1 MRECG
6 GKMMIDVK
14 KIATRRIK
22 RLVLNSLAFGP
33 AAKGFTGRAA
43 KTWER
48 KIYRDLKNDN
58 GYTKQE
64 KIWAYRHG
72 FMPST
77 VERFGIKRSN
87 AKRFISERD
96 YLYLCPMNGSYNK
109 WLGDMVTLRNIFK
122 PYADHMPECYYQFT
136 RRDGELFIIPMN
148 DCPTDGYSLDD
159 VFDLIKE
166 KKELILTDIRCKNY
180 FLVKYEGNGKYTING
195 EKFGKKIFRQW
206 FDERKKM
213 YVLMEKVKPAK
224 EYMGPRE
231 IRNNYVRLYV
241 FNDGGDTPVIG
252 NAFYMM
258 MDETRIVSPIDVK
271 TGEFE
276 GGRSYS
282 GEDDV
287 LISYKKVPSTGEEL
301 KGCIPCWDEIC
312 QTVDSLCRFV
322 PQIEFMGMDIIITED
337 GFKITKMINNPAY
350 PKTYPFDKKLVEFFK
365 GKLKQKKDN
374 YKKGGNVLERGFKK
388 LKLRTR
394 RKFARLFYPR
404 GLRPYL
410 SITWIRD
417 VFVDFKS
424 NKDVSIKDKIWAYRN
439 GFLSYRL
446 PQYGITKKNRNEF
459 ISDFEYKWL
468 RHINGKHKEWME
480 DKITV
485 KYIAS
490 DFNHMFPEY
499 YYHISYKN
507 GATRIIPMMDCPREE
522 YGTTFDDVLKLAKEK
537 GELALKPDQGSHGDG
552 FYRLTYKD
560 DKFYL
565 NFQEA
570 TEEEIISILA
580 DKENQYLIT
589 EYIRMHPQFKK
600 IYSGAVSTIRII
612 VFKKDGRTPQIGNV
626 YMRFGSKQTGA
637 VDNLGAGGMFAQLD
651 VETGFYHNAK
661 IFVDNSIIDC
671 PRHPDTNTLIEGYVP
686 HWEQVKADVLKVA
699 AAIPQL
705 EFFGFDLAVT
715 EDGIK
720 FPEIN
725 RFPDFPRMEKY
736 SKDTIDYLL
745 YKLDKK
751 KKRYGYDHNRNHTL
765 VHLPKR

>member
-1 MRECG
+1 
-6 GKMMIDVK
+6 MIDVK
-14 KIATRRIK
+14 NIATRRIK
-22 RLVLNSLAFGP
+22 RLVLNAWAFGP

-43 KTWER
+43 KTWKR
-48 KIYRDLKNDN
+48 KVYRDLKADN
-58 GYTKQE
+58 GYTKKE
-64 KIWAYRHG
+64 KLRAYSYG

-77 VERFGIKRSN
+77 MEHFGIKRSN

-96 YLYLCPMNGSYNK
+96 YLYLRPMNGSYNK

-136 RRDGELFIIPMN
+136 RRDGEMFIIPLN

-166 KKELILTDIRCKNY
+166 KKELLLTDLRCKNY
-180 FLVKYEGNGKYTING
+180 FLLKYEGNGQYTING
-195 EKFGKKIFRQW
+195 EKLNKKIFRQW

-213 YVLMEKVKPAK
+213 YVLMEKVHPAK
-224 EYMGPRE
+224 KFAGTRE
-231 IRNNYVRLYV
+231 IRSNYVRLYV
-241 FNDGGDTPVIG
+241 YNDGGNTPAIG
-252 NAFYMM
+252 NAFYVLL
-258 MDETRIVSPIDVK
+258 DEERIEAPINVQ
-271 TGEFE
+271 TGTYN
-276 GGRSYS
+276 GGRAFSKV
-282 GEDDV
+282 DDV
-287 LISYKKVPSTGEEL
+287 VTTYKKVPSTGEDL
-301 KGCIPCWDEIC
+301 KGEIPCWDDIC

-322 PQIEFMGMDIIITED
+322 PQLEFMGMDLIITED
-337 GFKITKMINNPAY
+337 GFKIMKIINNPSY
-350 PKTYPFDKKLVEFFK
+350 PKTYPFDKKMVAFFK

-374 YKKGGNVLERGFKK
+374 YKKSGNVFQRGFKK
-388 LKLRTR
+388 LKLRVR

-417 VFVDFKS
+417 VLVDFKS
-424 NKDVSIKDKIWAYRN
+424 NKEATVGEKLWAYRN

-446 PQYGITKKNRNEF
+446 KQYGITKKNRKEF

-490 DFNHMFPEY
+490 DFNQMFPEY

-507 GATRIIPMMDCPREE
+507 GATRIIPMMDCPKEE
-522 YGTTFDDVLKLAKEK
+522 YGTTFDDVIRLAKEK

-580 DKENQYLIT
+580 DKNNQYLIT
-589 EYIRMHPQFKK
+589 EYIQMHPDFKK
-600 IYSGAVSTIRII
+600 IYSGAVNTIRII
-612 VFKKDGRTPQIGNV
+612 VFKKDGRTPQIGNC

-651 VETGFYHNAK
+651 VDTGFYHNAK

-671 PRHPDTNTLIEGYVP
+671 PRHPDTNTLIEGYIP

-725 RFPDFPRMEKY
+725 RFPDYPRMEKY
-736 SKDTIDYLL
+736 SRDTIDYLL

-751 KKRYGYDHNRNHTL
+751 KKRYGYDNNRNHTL
-765 VHLPKR
+765 VHLPRR